1 MNEKYNF
8 SFKCPHC
15 QTLIR
20 AADFA
25 QDHFTVAYLQEYFQ
39 NKEAEY
45 KSQLLLKMGQE
56 IENFPLFQQLKAENE
71 KLKLIV
77 EGYKLG
83 SSKSS
88 KEKGEDLE
96 KHILEKLQET
106 YNGTDKIAKIT
117 HLGDKADFAQ
127 EIWQEK
133 EVIGKIIYEVKNVDK
148 WDNKW
153 LEKLEKDMTHDKAD
167 IGIVVAICRRGN
179 PLWKPFPH
187 KNILVSDDE
196 NFIFASQM
204 ARLLILSK
212 QRLNQEGNP
221 QERIKK
227 WEEWIK
233 NKLPNYLLNLEKNFS
248 EWEKD
253 LTRVN
258 TSLKNMITTRENI
271 QKIVISQI
279 ELELKSI

>member
-15 QTLIR
+15 HAPIQ
-20 AADFA
+20 AANFT

-39 NKEAEY
+39 TKETEY

-96 KHILEKLQET
+96 KCILEKLQET

-153 LEKLEKDMTHDKAD
+153 LEKLEKDMAHDKAD
-167 IGIVVAICRRGN
+167 IGIIVATCRRGN

-187 KNILVSDDE
+187 KSILISDDE

-204 ARLLILSK
+204 ARLLLLSK
-212 QRLNQEGNP
+212 QRLNQAENP
-221 QERIKK
+221 HDRIKK

-253 LTRVN
+253 LTRIN

-279 ELELKSI
+279 ELELKNI

>member
-15 QTLIR
+15 QTLIQ
-20 AADFA
+20 ATDFS
-25 QDHFTVAYLQEYFQ
+25 QDHFTVAHLQEYFQ
-39 NKEAEY
+39 TKETEY
-45 KSQLLLKMGQE
+45 KNQLLAQMERE
-56 IENFPLFQQLKAENE
+56 IENFPLFRQLKDENE

-83 SSKSS
+83 STKSS
-88 KEKGEDLE
+88 KGKGEDLE
-96 KHILEKLQET
+96 KYILEKLQET

-127 EIWQEK
+127 EIWREK
-133 EVIGKIIYEVKNVDK
+133 EVIGKIIYEVKNVEK

-153 LEKLEKDMTHDKAD
+153 LEKLEKDMVHDKAD
-167 IGIVVAICRRGN
+167 IGIIVATCRRGN

-204 ARLLILSK
+204 ARLLLLSK
-212 QRLNQEGNP
+212 KHLSQEESP
-221 QERIKK
+221 TERIKK

-233 NKLPNYLLNLEKNFS
+233 DRLPAYLLNLEKNFT

-253 LTRVN
+253 LTRIN
-258 TSLKNMITTRENI
+258 TSLKNMITTREKM
-271 QKIVISQI
+271 QKIVISQM
-279 ELELKSI
+279 ELELKSL